1 MSIKIDPLIESV
13 QVLHNEIETVFT
25 QTPIATQALQNI
37 EMLLANTFS
46 MIGITGKKINY
57 DDVMAMFS
65 RNAGKRPE
73 LRIETDSYNII
84 YQSEHWATVSY
95 RETHYENKKIL
106 TRQSVVVLRRA
117 SLDCQWQWY
126 YLHET
131 PVLDN

>member
-1 MSIKIDPLIESV
+1 
-13 QVLHNEIETVFT
+13 
-25 QTPIATQALQNI
+25 
-37 EMLLANTFS
+37 
-46 MIGITGKKINY
+46 
-57 DDVMAMFS
+57 MAMFS

-106 TRQSVVVLRRA
+106 TRQFVIVVVLRRT